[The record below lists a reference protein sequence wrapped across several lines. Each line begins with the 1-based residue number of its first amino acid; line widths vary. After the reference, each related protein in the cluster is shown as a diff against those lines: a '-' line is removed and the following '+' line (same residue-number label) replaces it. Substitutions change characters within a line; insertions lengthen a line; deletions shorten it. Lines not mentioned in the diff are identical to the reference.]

1 MCGLFLT
8 GPESRSVF
16 EEARS
21 LEVLTPG
28 ARVGIINK
36 LVKNDE
42 NHAPSHHQVLLSL
55 SILV

>member
-21 LEVLTPG
+21 LEVLTPAPDLKNG
-28 ARVGIINK
+28 VCNIKRNNQRT
-36 LVKNDE
+36 VKF
-42 NHAPSHHQVLLSL
+42 
-55 SILV
+55 